1 MCTHFTLTIN
11 FSSYSADFSFKK
23 GIDNIF
29 SNQSRISGLL
39 ATYTPEKLYGAISCF
54 FHLF

>member
-39 ATYTPEKLYGAISCF
+39 ATYTPEKLYGAISGF